1 MKLEISEPS
10 ARHTGPILISDE
22 DRNDI
27 AEFFHNEHATVGQSY
42 ETALSLANALRAGV
56 HLMATARSMGWKDDG
71 EGAFE
76 FMMRRCRE
84 VAFEDCGRDP
94 SKDLRKVLEQMKK
107 LYRIATY
114 EGGYAITTGALLDF
128 IREIT
133 KCLSSKT

>member
-1 MKLEISEPS
+1 
-10 ARHTGPILISDE
+10 
-22 DRNDI
+22 
-27 AEFFHNEHATVGQSY
+27 
-42 ETALSLANALRAGV
+42 
-56 HLMATARSMGWKDDG
+56 MGWKDDG